1 MYSEKDTSGL
11 WDNAELEHLYDDIQI
26 LEDDE
31 KLGEEERLSEAVPAL
46 LSWFDRH
53 ARVLPWRE
61 EPTPYR
67 VWISEIMLQQTRVE
81 AVKPYFERFLRAFP
95 DIGALAA
102 AEEDR
107 LLKMWEGLGYYNR
120 VRNLQRAA
128 QDIIDRFGGEM
139 PADYEDL
146 LSLPGIGSYT
156 AGAVSSI
163 AFGKKVPAVDGNVL
177 RVISRVTASRKDIAE
192 SSTKKQMELLLMKIM
207 PEVRPGAF
215 NQALMEVGAT
225 VCIPRGEPLCG
236 ECPFRSLCL
245 SHRHDFTGEIPV
257 KKAAK
262 ARKIEERT
270 VFLLHD
276 GRRVLVRKRPAK
288 GLLAGLYEFP
298 NALGWL
304 DEQEIKA
311 QVRELLATEVM
322 KTEDERSIADI
333 QWDIMPAGDATH
345 IFSHVEWRMKG
356 YLIRVSKGSLPVE
369 FAADVDELKTEKAIP
384 NAFMSY
390 TRKIMELLEKC
401 EK

>member
-1 MYSEKDTSGL
+1 MYTEKETSGL
-11 WDNAELEHLYDDIQI
+11 WENTELEHLYDEIQI

-31 KLGEEERLSEAVPAL
+31 KLDEEERLRTAVPAL
-46 LSWFDRH
+46 LSWFDCN
-53 ARVLPWRE
+53 ARILPWRE

-81 AVKPYFERFLRAFP
+81 AVKPYFERFLQAFP
-95 DIGALAA
+95 NVEALAA

-128 QDIIDRFGGEM
+128 QEIIDRFDGEM
-139 PADYEDL
+139 PADYEEL

-177 RVISRVTASRKDIAE
+177 RVISRVTASRRDIAE
-192 SSTKKQMELLLMKIM
+192 GSTKKQMEVTLGKVM
-207 PEVRPGAF
+207 PEDRPGAF

-225 VCIPRGEPLCG
+225 VCIPRGEPMCG

-245 SHRHDFTGEIPV
+245 SQRYDFTGEIPV
-257 KKAAK
+257 KKTAR

-276 GRRVLVRKRPAK
+276 GWRVLVRKRPAK

-298 NALGWL
+298 NVLGWL
-304 DEQEIKA
+304 DEQEIEA
-311 QVRELLATEVM
+311 QVKDLLADEVM
-322 KTEDERSIADI
+322 KTESERSNPDI
-333 QWDIMPAGDATH
+333 QWDIRPAGDATH
-345 IFSHVEWRMKG
+345 VFSHVEWRMKG
-356 YLIRVSKGSLPVE
+356 YLIRVTKGSLPVE
-369 FAADVDELKTEKAIP
+369 FAADADELKTEKAIP

-390 TRKIMELLEKC
+390 TRKIMGLLEKC